1 MAYIYQVY
9 FDIEPEQMNQ
19 LEIGASLERVLGY
32 LRTLLPSQMGFIS
45 ARAMYSLDIPEKTH
59 LVFQSIWETWDDID
73 AHRHSSLLENKILVE
88 FEPHVPLENLV
99 AHIYEE
105 VP

>member
-45 ARAMYSLDIPEKTH
+45 ARAIYSLDIPEKTH
-59 LVFQSIWETWDDID
+59 LIFQSIWDTWDDID
-73 AHRHSSLLENKILVE
+73 AHRNSSLLENKILAE

>member
-1 MAYIYQVY
+1 MAYVYQVH

-45 ARAMYSLDIPEKTH
+45 ARAMYSLDIPEHTH
-59 LVFQSIWETWDDID
+59 LVFQSTWDTWEDID
-73 AHRHSSLLENKILVE
+73 EHRHSALLEKKILVE
-88 FEPHVPLENLV
+88 FQPHVPLEALA
-99 AHIYEE
+99 AHVYEE
-105 VP
+105 VA

>member
-1 MAYIYQVY
+1 MAYIYQIN
-9 FDIEPEQMNQ
+9 FDITPDQMNQ
-19 LEIGASLERVLGY
+19 LEIGGSLERVLGY

-45 ARAMYSLDIPEKTH
+45 ARGMYSLDIPDKTQ
-59 LVFQSIWETWDDID
+59 LIFQSIWETWEDID

-88 FEPHVPLENLV
+88 FEPHVPLENLN
-99 AHIYEE
+99 AHIYED

>member
-9 FDIEPEQMNQ
+9 FDIAPEQMNQ

-45 ARAMYSLDIPEKTH
+45 ARGMYSLDIPDKTH
-59 LVFQSIWETWDDID
+59 LVFQSIWESWEDID
-73 AHRHSSLLENKILVE
+73 AHRRSSLLEDKILVE
-88 FEPHVPLENLV
+88 FEPHVPIDNLK